1 MTDPEL
7 MRIGDLAELTG
18 KTVRALHL
26 YEERGLLSPAARSQG
41 GFRLYDAE
49 NVRRIRYID
58 GLQRIGYKL
67 EEIGGLLGDWVAG
80 SSPRG
85 AMARIEAHP
94 AYREAIAT
102 FCDHPYATR
111 LSRRAVAP
119 PPRPRGLLR
128 RIFSSPPPPEPDPP
142 ARQVKWIL
150 EGWLP
155 PGDHRFGDVF
165 HRARDAADAVVTSP
179 LPLLAWTVELWELAG
194 PRYVHWHFHGTL
206 LRLLDEPGGR
216 GVLIHEAFRTG

>member
-85 AMARIEAHP
+85 AMARIEAAYQQRLAEVRASIQELKALEVELEESLGFLAGCRPCDRAGEP
-94 AYREAIAT
+94 AAT
-102 FCDHPYATR
+102 CCTCKRAAATDAE
-111 LSRRAVAP
+111 LMLI
-119 PPRPRGLLR
+119 RGL
-128 RIFSSPPPPEPDPP
+128 
-142 ARQVKWIL
+142 
-150 EGWLP
+150 
-155 PGDHRFGDVF
+155 
-165 HRARDAADAVVTSP
+165 T
-179 LPLLAWTVELWELAG
+179 
-194 PRYVHWHFHGTL
+194 
-206 LRLLDEPGGR
+206 GR
-216 GVLIHEAFRTG
+216 